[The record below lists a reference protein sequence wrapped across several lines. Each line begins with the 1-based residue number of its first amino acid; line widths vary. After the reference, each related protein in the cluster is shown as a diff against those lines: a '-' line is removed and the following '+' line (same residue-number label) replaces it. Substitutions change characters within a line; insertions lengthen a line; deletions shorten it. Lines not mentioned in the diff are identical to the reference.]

1 MTPNPIDQPA
11 LFSIFL
17 FNSLLTKLI
26 FSILL
31 ILTPGYEVATSK
43 YLTPS
48 FSLIE
53 ASRLILLKETISI
66 GDDSIFEDRFLRV
79 LSGDANTAGIEAHG
93 NSQGTGYLF
102 VGESAT
108 SGGGIFYN
116 GDLATGSFASGKIQ
130 DTVGFYRKFAGSNT
144 LVFSY
149 PTTSNDVT
157 FRGTVDAQNFNS
169 SSDERLK
176 TNIEKVVEANEI
188 LNQIDGVKFTWK
200 SDNTSSYGVIAQ
212 QVEKVLPELVKEDEH
227 KKVNYDG
234 LIAVLIESV
243 KNQQERI
250 NVLEEKIKSLES
262 E

>member
-1 MTPNPIDQPA
+1 LIAKNIVAENIQ
-11 LFSIFL
+11 FSNTFSGNAISVDRFTSSESN
-17 FNSLLTKLI
+17 FEGNLI
-26 FSILL
+26 
-31 ILTPGYEVATSK
+31 
-43 YLTPS
+43 
-48 FSLIE
+48 
-53 ASRLILLKETISI
+53 I
-66 GDDSIFEDRFLRV
+66 GTDSDPVDRFLRV
-79 LSGDANTAGIEAHG
+79 LSGDNTKAGIEAYG
-93 NSQGTGYLF
+93 GLQGTGYLF

-116 GDLATGSFASGKIQ
+116 GDLSTGSFATNEIQ
-130 DTVGFYRKFAGSNT
+130 DTVGFYRKFAGTNT

-176 TNIEKVVEANEI
+176 TNIEKVSGANEI
-188 LNQIDGVKFTWK
+188 LSQIDGVKFTWK

-250 NVLEEKIKSLES
+250 NILEEKIKSLES
-262 E
+262 KDF